1 MSGAR
6 ARSLLMSWNWLNNNP
21 GDYLQRWG
29 EIPIFASETSLIIKT
44 SGMNT
49 FIKISK
55 QDLLTKIEEDI
66 NYPESRAMLL
76 KAYNRYQADE
86 RDGVDYIF
94 NINNQ
99 DDLIT
104 CIQGGLTA
112 EGIVNFH
119 NKVRSWVIPTPHF
132 LFGYNHKE
140 MTPMGSDNIVDAIV
154 AVLDELLD
162 NIIAY
167 PWVEEY
173 RAVYTH
179 YITNKIIE
187 D

>member
-1 MSGAR
+1 MC
-6 ARSLLMSWNWLNNNP
+6 
-21 GDYLQRWG
+21 
-29 EIPIFASETSLIIKT
+29 IIINKR
-44 SGMNT
+44 N
-49 FIKISK
+49 
-55 QDLLTKIEEDI
+55 LLTKIEGDI
-66 NYPESRAMLL
+66 NYPEACAILL
-76 KAYNRYQADE
+76 KAYNRYQEDE

-112 EGIVNFH
+112 EEIANFYNSVKGWVN
-119 NKVRSWVIPTPHF
+119 STPFF
-132 LFGYNHKE
+132 LFGCNHKE
-140 MTPMGSDNIVDAIV
+140 MKPMDRNNIIDAIV
-154 AVLDELLD
+154 AVLDELID

-187 D
+187 